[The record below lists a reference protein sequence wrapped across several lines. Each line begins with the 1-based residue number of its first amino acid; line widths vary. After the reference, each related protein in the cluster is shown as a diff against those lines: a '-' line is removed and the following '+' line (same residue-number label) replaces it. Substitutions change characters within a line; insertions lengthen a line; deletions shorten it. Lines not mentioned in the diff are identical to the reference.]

1 GLSIALGIAEAHGG
15 ALALAASPAGACFR
29 LTLPAA
35 KLQAAPPRP
44 SSDANTWTATS
55 GRRALVADD
64 EAAVRELLQRLLTKR
79 GFAVDVAGD
88 GHVAADLLK
97 QNRYDIVFC
106 DSQMPRVGGIALYES
121 LRRQQPQILKRFVFI
136 TGDILNGQLQSF
148 V

>member
-1 GLSIALGIAEAHGG
+1 M
-15 ALALAASPAGACFR
+15 
-29 LTLPAA
+29 
-35 KLQAAPPRP
+35 PPRP
-44 SSDANTWTATS
+44 SADANTWTATI

-79 GFAVDVAGD
+79 GFAVDVAED

-97 QNRYDIVFC
+97 QHRYDIVFC

-148 V
+148 VEGAQIPLLSKPFGAAKVDAVLMQVFSPRAAKREQKTA